1 MIYCSFYLDGAQFFA
16 PSPLLHV
23 HFKMLR
29 CSYFIVYG
37 AGSFFGKLRPRL
49 VMDYIRSVPGVWGLR
64 AVVANPGVLVF
75 GFNAPS
81 SEGVVAQINWLNA
94 QSSRLVIQPLADMEF
109 CHPAA
114 NFVIYSTG
122 VYSWV
127 SDPSINLSGPSEVPF
142 NYRSLLMSIPASPL
156 NH

>member
-1 MIYCSFYLDGAQFFA
+1 MTYSSFNLDGAQFFA

-49 VMDYIRSVPGVWGLR
+49 VMDYVRMVSGVWGLR
-64 AVVANPGVLVF
+64 AVVASPGVVVF
-75 GFNAPS
+75 GFNAS
-81 SEGVVAQINWLNA
+81 SANGVIAQINWLNA
-94 QSSRLVIQPLADMEF
+94 QSSRLIIQPLADMEF
-109 CHPAA
+109 AHPAA
-114 NFVIYSTG
+114 NYVLYSTG
-122 VYSWV
+122 VYSQV
-127 SDPSINLSGPSEVPF
+127 SAPPDIPTNF
-142 NYRSLLMSIPASPL
+142 RSLLNSFPASPL

>member
-1 MIYCSFYLDGAQFFA
+1 MIYSSFNLDGARFFA

-49 VMDYIRSVPGVWGLR
+49 VMDYIRMVQGVWSLR
-64 AVVANPGVLVF
+64 AVVANPGVVVF

-81 SEGVVAQINWLNA
+81 AGGVIEQINWLNA
-94 QSSRLVIQPLADMEF
+94 QSSHLIIQPLADMEF

-114 NFVIYSTG
+114 NIVLYSTG
-122 VYSWV
+122 VYSQV
-127 SDPSINLSGPSEVPF
+127 STPPDVPANF
-142 NYRSLLMSIPASPL
+142 RSLLNAL
-156 NH
+156 QAL

>member
-1 MIYCSFYLDGAQFFA
+1 MTYSSFYLDGAQFFA

-49 VMDYIRSVPGVWGLR
+49 VMDYVRMVQGVWGLR
-64 AVVANPGVLVF
+64 AVVASPGVVVF
-75 GFNAPS
+75 GFNAS
-81 SEGVVAQINWLNA
+81 SADRVIAQINWLNA
-94 QSSRLVIQPLADMEF
+94 QSSRLIIQPLADMEF

-114 NFVIYSTG
+114 NFVLYSTG
-122 VYSWV
+122 VYSQV
-127 SDPSINLSGPSEVPF
+127 SAPPDVPTNF
-142 NYRSLLMSIPASPL
+142 RSLLNSQPASPL
-156 NH
+156 YH

>member
-1 MIYCSFYLDGAQFFA
+1 MIYNSFKLEGELFFA
-16 PSPLLHV
+16 TSPLLHT

-49 VMDYIRSVPGVWGLR
+49 VMDYVRMVQGVWCLR
-64 AVVANPGVLVF
+64 AVVAGPGVVVF
-75 GFNAPS
+75 GFNAS
-81 SEGVVAQINWLNA
+81 SSDGVIQQINWLNA

-114 NFVIYSTG
+114 NFVLYSTG
-122 VYSWV
+122 VYSQV
-127 SDPSINLSGPSEVPF
+127 SAPPDVPTNF
-142 NYRSLLMSIPASPL
+142 RSLLNAQPASPL
-156 NH
+156 YH

>member
-1 MIYCSFYLDGAQFFA
+1 MTYSSFNLDGAQFFA

-37 AGSFFGKLRPRL
+37 AGSFFGKMRPRL
-49 VMDYIRSVPGVWGLR
+49 IMDYVRCVSGVWGLR
-64 AVVANPGVLVF
+64 AVVAAPGMVVF

-81 SEGVVAQINWLNA
+81 ADGVVEQINWLNA
-94 QSSRLVIQPLADMEF
+94 QCSKFAIPPLADMEF
-109 CHPAA
+109 VHPAA
-114 NFVIYSTG
+114 NYVLYSTG
-122 VYSWV
+122 VYSQV
-127 SDPSINLSGPSEVPF
+127 SAPPVVPTNF
-142 NYRSLLMSIPASPL
+142 RSLLNSVPASPL